1 MDKMIVLAPIVGAL
15 ALVFALITAKAVSK
29 ESAGNEKMREIAS
42 AIAEGAK
49 AFLTS
54 EYKIMAVVIALKD
67 QLIVNPIAKFLSKL
81 FLNPKK

>member
-42 AIAEGAK
+42 AIA
-49 AFLTS
+49 
-54 EYKIMAVVIALKD
+54 
-67 QLIVNPIAKFLSKL
+67 
-81 FLNPKK
+81 